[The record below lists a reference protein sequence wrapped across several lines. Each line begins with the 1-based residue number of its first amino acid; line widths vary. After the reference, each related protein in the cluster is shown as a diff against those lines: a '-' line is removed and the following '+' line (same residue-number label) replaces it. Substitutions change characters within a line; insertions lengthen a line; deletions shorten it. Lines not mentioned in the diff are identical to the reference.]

1 MPIYMEDVFSDDF
14 NNLMDRQLSL
24 YKTLNDNNDEIM
36 TIKYDIEKLVK
47 KIELLDKNIDT
58 ISSSIVVNYNILSD
72 RISKLEKTICDIN
85 KINEDISNMIISVQ
99 LNLIGKK

>member
-1 MPIYMEDVFSDDF
+1 MEDVFSDDF